1 MKRAALY
8 ARVSTGGQTTEN
20 QLRELTAVA
29 ERLGW
34 EIVERYVDEGISGA
48 KGRSERPALDSML
61 KAVVRREVDVVAAWS
76 VDRLGRSLQELV
88 GILGELR
95 ERGVDLY
102 LHQQGLDTATPS
114 GRAMYQMLGVFAE
127 FERAIIVER
136 IKAGMARA
144 REQGKRLSRPL
155 TPEEVQERCRELRAA
170 GHSLRWIA
178 EELGV
183 SKSTVGNYTK
193 ARKLGAKRLQH
204 SYKMALGSFYKS
216 CAN

>member
-20 QLRELTAVA
+20 QLRELEAVA
-29 ERLGW
+29 KRLGW
-34 EIVERYVDEGISGA
+34 EVVARYVDEGISGA
-48 KGRSERPALDSML
+48 KGRNERPALDQLL
-61 KAVVRREVDVVAAWS
+61 KAVVRREVDLVAAWS

-88 GILGELR
+88 GFLNELR
-95 ERGVDLY
+95 ERSVDLY
-102 LHQQGLDTATPS
+102 LHQQGLDTGTPS

-127 FERAIIVER
+127 FERAIIIER

-155 TPEEVQERCRELRAA
+155 TPEEIQERIKELRDK
-170 GHSLRWIA
+170 GHSLRWIG

-183 SKSTVGNYTK
+183 SNSTVGNYAKASAKKPGQRKNTTK
-193 ARKLGAKRLQH
+193 G
-204 SYKMALGSFYKS
+204 
-216 CAN
+216 

>member
-20 QLRELTAVA
+20 QLRELEAVA
-29 ERLGW
+29 GRLGW
-34 EIVERYVDEGISGA
+34 EIVERFVDEGISGA
-48 KGRSERPALDSML
+48 KGRSERPALDNLL
-61 KAVVRREVDVVAAWS
+61 KSVVRREVDVVAAWS
-76 VDRLGRSLQELV
+76 VDRLGRSLLDLIGV
-88 GILGELR
+88 LGELR

-144 REQGKRLSRPL
+144 RAQGKRLSRPM
-155 TPEEVQERCRELRAA
+155 TPEAVQGRCRELRAQ

-178 EELGV
+178 EEVGV
-183 SKSTVGNYTK
+183 SKSTVANYVGGVSKTT
-193 ARKLGAKRLQH
+193 
-204 SYKMALGSFYKS
+204 S
-216 CAN
+216 

>member
-20 QLRELTAVA
+20 QLRELEAVA
-29 ERLGW
+29 SRLGW
-34 EIVERYVDEGISGA
+34 EIVGRFVDEGISGA
-48 KGRSERPALDSML
+48 KGRSERPALDQLL
-61 KAVVRREVDVVAAWS
+61 KAVIRREVDLVAAWS

-88 GILGELR
+88 VFLNELR
-95 ERGVDLY
+95 EREVDLY

-144 REQGKRLSRPL
+144 KEQGKRLSRPM
-155 TPEEVQERCRELRAA
+155 TPEEIQERIKELRAK
-170 GHSLRWIA
+170 GHSLRWIG

-183 SKSTVGNYTK
+183 SKSTVGHY
-193 ARKLGAKRLQH
+193 AKGMP
-204 SYKMALGSFYKS
+204 KKEALPEPTE
-216 CAN
+216 